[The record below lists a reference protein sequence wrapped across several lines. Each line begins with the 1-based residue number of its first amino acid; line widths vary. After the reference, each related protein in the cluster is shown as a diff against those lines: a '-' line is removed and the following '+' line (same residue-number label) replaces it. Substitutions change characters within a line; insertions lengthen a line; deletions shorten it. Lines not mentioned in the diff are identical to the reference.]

1 MWLACWRR
9 SSGVTAKRG
18 LKREETMA
26 LANHSAHRDVAAMTR
41 PAERIRTCATLALV
55 IAATL
60 VGVAA
65 ASAQVP
71 VQTPPQPP
79 VPVADPLAML
89 PPDEARQVLQW
100 AADWVRRTLPESYH
114 NDKEW
119 GKKTRVY
126 AGVKLSADDGKLSTK
141 RRWKELGHGR
151 WVRYDI
157 HLRDPNDPGRL
168 AIRITRAELG
178 EDRRIHFEAQIDTLL
193 DVEVHQERWNLGTRL
208 FSVSVLAQASL
219 RMVVAGDIGFEF
231 DLTRVPP
238 DVLAD
243 PHIASTRLTLVDL
256 RVDRVSKIGGEVAEA
271 VGDIAERII
280 RNEYLPKQQAK
291 ITDRLNGQID
301 RRRDRLRL
309 SASDWLMRS
318 LPSGITHPQTPPS
331 D

>member
-1 MWLACWRR
+1 
-9 SSGVTAKRG
+9 
-18 LKREETMA
+18 MA
-26 LANHSAHRDVAAMTR
+26 SVNHSASRNESAVVRLAVTMRSVTLPAA
-41 PAERIRTCATLALV
+41 V
-55 IAATL
+55 IAATFA
-60 VGVAA
+60 VV
-65 ASAQVP
+65 ASAQAP
-71 VQTPPQPP
+71 DQSP
-79 VPVADPLAML
+79 VPASVHAPAPVVDPLAML

-114 NDKEW
+114 NDKGW

-126 AGVKLSADDGKLSTK
+126 AGVKLTKHDGILSTK
-141 RRWKELGHGR
+141 RQWKELGHGR

-157 HLRDPNDPGRL
+157 RLRDPNDPGRL

-243 PHIASTRLTLVDL
+243 PHIASTQLTLVNL

-271 VGDIAERII
+271 VGDIAEKII
-280 RNEYLPKQQAK
+280 RDEYLPKQQAK

-318 LPSGITHPQTPPS
+318 LPSGITQPQTPPS

>member
-1 MWLACWRR
+1 
-9 SSGVTAKRG
+9 
-18 LKREETMA
+18 MA
-26 LANHSAHRDVAAMTR
+26 SVNHSADRNGLARVRLVVAMRAV
-41 PAERIRTCATLALV
+41 AFAGAV

-60 VGVAA
+60 LGVDTAFGQLPGQSPSQLTAPALAPAQEVAPESAPATA
-65 ASAQVP
+65 ASI
-71 VQTPPQPP
+71 
-79 VPVADPLAML
+79 DPLAML
-89 PPDEARQVLQW
+89 PPEEARQVLQW
-100 AADWVRRTLPESYH
+100 AVDWVSRTLPESYH
-114 NDKEW
+114 NDKGW

-126 AGVKLSADDGKLSTK
+126 TGVKLTKHDGKPSTK
-141 RRWKELGHGR
+141 RQWKELGHGR
-151 WVRYDI
+151 WVRYDV

-208 FSVSVLAQASL
+208 WSISVLAQASL

-238 DVLAD
+238 DVLVD
-243 PHIASTRLTLVDL
+243 PHIASTQLTLVNL
-256 RVDRVSKIGGEVAEA
+256 KVDRVSKIGGEVAEA
-271 VGDIAERII
+271 VGDIAEKII
-280 RNEYLPKQQAK
+280 RDEYLPKQQAK

-318 LPSGITHPQTPPS
+318 LPAGITQSQTPPS

>member
-1 MWLACWRR
+1 
-9 SSGVTAKRG
+9 
-18 LKREETMA
+18 MA
-26 LANHSAHRDVAAMTR
+26 SANHSSHRNESAVVRLAVTMRSVTLPAA
-41 PAERIRTCATLALV
+41 V

-60 VGVAA
+60 AVIAS

-71 VQTPPQPP
+71 AQLSVQAPA
-79 VPVADPLAML
+79 PVADPLAML
-89 PPDEARQVLQW
+89 PPEEARQVLQW

-114 NDKEW
+114 NDKDW

-126 AGVKLSADDGKLSTK
+126 AGVKLTKHDGNLSTK
-141 RRWKELGHGR
+141 RQWKELGHGR

-243 PHIASTRLTLVDL
+243 PHIASTQLTLVNL

-280 RNEYLPKQQAK
+280 RDEYLPKQQSK
-291 ITDRLNGQID
+291 IADRLNGQID

-318 LPSGITHPQTPPS
+318 LPSGIKTSQTPPS

>member
-1 MWLACWRR
+1 MM
-9 SSGVTAKRG
+9 
-18 LKREETMA
+18 MA
-26 LANHSAHRDVAAMTR
+26 SVNHSARR
-41 PAERIRTCATLALV
+41 NGSALV
-55 IAATL
+55 RLAQTMRSVSLPAAVIATTFA
-60 VGVAA
+60 VAA
-65 ASAQVP
+65 ASAQPP
-71 VQTPPQPP
+71 VQTTAQRPQSSAALP
-79 VPVADPLAML
+79 DPLAML
-89 PPDEARQVLQW
+89 PPEEARQVLQW

-114 NDKEW
+114 NDKGW

-126 AGVKLSADDGKLSTK
+126 AGVKWTKHDGKLSTK

-168 AIRITRAELG
+168 AIRINHAELG
-178 EDRRIHFEAQIDTLL
+178 EDRRIRFEAQIDTLL

-208 FSVSVLAQASL
+208 FSVSVLGQASL

-243 PHIASTRLTLVDL
+243 PHIASTQLTLVNL
-256 RVDRVSKIGGEVAEA
+256 KVDRVSKIGGEVAEA

-280 RNEYLPKQQAK
+280 RDEYLPKQQAK

-318 LPSGITHPQTPPS
+318 LPPGITHPQTPPS